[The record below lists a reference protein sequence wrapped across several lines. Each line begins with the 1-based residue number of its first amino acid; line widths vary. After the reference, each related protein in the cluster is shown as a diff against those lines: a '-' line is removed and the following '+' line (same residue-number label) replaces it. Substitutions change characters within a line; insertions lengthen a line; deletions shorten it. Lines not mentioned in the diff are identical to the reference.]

1 MKVAT
6 FVCFIL
12 LISLRLY
19 GQERI
24 PYLSHGKYGY
34 ADPQG
39 KVRIMPVYD
48 EVKFFDRFEIAAV
61 RIDTQWFLINKEGIR
76 LVSLEKKEYNYY
88 HLYQALSAHGP
99 VQFGSRENVD
109 AIPNLVRQELYAS
122 KGRRYIHTLSG
133 RVSPVFSDFS
143 RFHQERG
150 MLTGF
155 EGILNHGI
163 CFGQT
168 GENEFKVMNTE
179 AEILATTSVR
189 PIRLNDSLISYM
201 KDDISVILNFKT
213 NTSFT
218 LPYYTTSACISGTD
232 FIVSNIHES
241 LDQWNRSNLSLQKGV
256 VDRNGKVIIQPQY
269 DDLKPFAE
277 KNLLAKKGDF
287 NFFITPEGNRV
298 DSNLYRHVFDEIG
311 HTYYQAQLPNL
322 KWIFLDTELKQ
333 AIPGEFDIIDYN
345 QNCECFF
352 VKAGDTAAILDSNLF
367 NEISHTADAVYR
379 SYQRGYYIFERN
391 NKQGL
396 LDQEG
401 NEIIPALY
409 DQCQPSGI
417 SDIVIIQQN
426 DLKGLISFSGNLLLE
441 PQFEDIHVETL
452 ERQPYLLVKKDG
464 MYAYFDKQLN
474 QLSDFQPKLRYL
486 HTNPIYWE
494 RDEND
499 SYSLYDRFGQ
509 PLGFTGIS
517 FDEGYVQ
524 SDSTYLMLVHKND
537 TSFLLYERNSKINI
551 DTFQSSDTLS
561 YNLEVGLVGVKELGL
576 EGVRHYQGQ
585 WRIPLAEHRILFI
598 SPYLIVCQKDD
609 QYWFYDLKG
618 KKINTINSSEL
629 EIEPYMSVWRF
640 EQNKKVGFISSYT
653 GKTIV
658 PPKYDEGFFHA
669 HASNCVEVNSLQ
681 KNGTT
686 ITMSFDTLG
695 NKLLKT
701 RFDDLYPIDFR
712 GTIYYYQVKKMGKYG
727 LIDARGQIR
736 IPLIYSS
743 VYAYADTTFFST
755 YDKDKKW
762 YIYNF
767 RGDLVFSGTTLPVG
781 NEKIELPNHQTYFT
795 HTYDELP
802 GHRYIFYFTDYSLI
816 VDHMGRTLKR
826 IDTTEVEEDGRKFQN
841 YHFLEVT
848 ENGEVY
854 VINKDSLISFRE
866 EPQR

>member
-1 MKVAT
+1 MKVAS
-6 FVCFIL
+6 FVCLIL
-12 LISLRLY
+12 LISLQLY

-34 ADPQG
+34 ADPRG
-39 KVRIMPVYD
+39 KVRIAPVYD
-48 EVKFFDRFEIAAV
+48 EVKFFDRFDVAAV
-61 RIDTQWFLINKEGIR
+61 RQDTQWFLINTEGVQ
-76 LVSLEKKEYNYY
+76 LVTLETKEYKV
-88 HLYQALSAHGP
+88 YQALSTQGP
-99 VQFGSRENVD
+99 VQYGNRKNIDTISH
-109 AIPNLVRQELYAS
+109 LLRQELYGTRS
-122 KGRRYIHTLSG
+122 RRYIHTLSG

-143 RFHQERG
+143 RFPQQMG

-155 EGILNHGI
+155 EGILNHEI
-163 CFGQT
+163 CLGQT

-179 AEILATTSVR
+179 AEILATTNIR

-213 NTSFT
+213 NRSFT

-241 LDQWNRSNLSLQKGV
+241 WDQWNRLELSLQKGV
-256 VDRNGKVIIQPQY
+256 VDRNGTVIIQPQY

-277 KNLLAKKGDF
+277 KNLLAKKGDL

-311 HTYYQAQLPNL
+311 HTFYQAQLPNL

-333 AIPGEFDIIDYN
+333 AIPGEFDNIDYN

-379 SYQRGYYIFERN
+379 SYQSGYYIFERN

-396 LDQEG
+396 LDQQG
-401 NEIIPALY
+401 NEIIPAVY
-409 DQCQPSGI
+409 DECHPSGI

-426 DLKGLISFSGNLLLE
+426 ELAGLISFSGNQLMK
-441 PQFEDIHVETL
+441 PQFEDIHVEML
-452 ERQPYLLVKKDG
+452 ERQPYLLMKKDG
-464 MYAYFDKQLN
+464 MYAYFDEQLN
-474 QLSDFQPKLRYL
+474 QLSDFQPKHRYL
-486 HTNPIYWE
+486 STVPIRWE

-499 SYSLYDRFGQ
+499 SYSLYNRFGQ
-509 PLGFTGIS
+509 PLGFSGIS
-517 FDEGYVQ
+517 FDEGYVL
-524 SDSTYLMLVHKND
+524 SDSSYFMLVHKND
-537 TSFLLYERNSKINI
+537 SSFLLYEKQDKIAI
-551 DTFQSSDTLS
+551 DTFHPADTRCYS
-561 YNLEVGLVGVKELGL
+561 LEAGLVGVKDKDL
-576 EGVRHYQGQ
+576 EGVRSFQGQ
-585 WRIPLAEHRILFI
+585 WIVPLADHRILFI
-598 SPYLIVCQKDD
+598 SQYLIVCQKDD
-609 QYWFYDLKG
+609 QYCFYDVKCR
-618 KKINTINSSEL
+618 KVNTITYAKL

-640 EQNKKVGFISSYT
+640 EHKKKVGFISSYT

-681 KNGTT
+681 KNGTN

-701 RFDDLYPIDFR
+701 RYDDLYPIDFR
-712 GTIYYYQVKKMGKYG
+712 GTIYYYQVKKLGKYG
-727 LIDARGQIR
+727 LIDARGQVR
-736 IPLIYSS
+736 IPLIYRS

-755 YDKDKKW
+755 YDEDKRW

-767 RGDLVFSGTTLPVG
+767 RGDLVFSDTTLPVG
-781 NEKIELPNHQTYFT
+781 NEKIELPNQQVYFT

-802 GHRYIFYFTDYSLI
+802 GHRYLFFFTDYSLI
-816 VDHMGRTLKR
+816 VDHMGHTLKR
-826 IDTTEVEEDGRKFQN
+826 IGSTEVSVDGRKFQN

-854 VINKDSLISFRE
+854 LINKDSLISFRE
-866 EPQR
+866 EPQ